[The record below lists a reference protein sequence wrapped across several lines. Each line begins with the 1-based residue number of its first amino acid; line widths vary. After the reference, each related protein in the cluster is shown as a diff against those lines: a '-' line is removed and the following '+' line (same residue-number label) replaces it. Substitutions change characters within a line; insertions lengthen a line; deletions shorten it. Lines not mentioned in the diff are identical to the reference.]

1 MSVRNSIFS
10 KIGVLGRRLA
20 YLLTRRDIS
29 SLGDYM
35 KREMYGMDIR
45 EQAAVKQVL
54 SMAGRV
60 ITVRRDTVAIN
71 RKLKLCL
78 LQEGDQ
84 IRISKNPI
92 LFDEERNIYVALLDS
107 NYNDLALKLA
117 DYLTDIYAADAE

>member
-1 MSVRNSIFS
+1 
-10 KIGVLGRRLA
+10 
-20 YLLTRRDIS
+20 
-29 SLGDYM
+29 M

-117 DYLTDIYAADAE
+117 DYLTDIYAADEE